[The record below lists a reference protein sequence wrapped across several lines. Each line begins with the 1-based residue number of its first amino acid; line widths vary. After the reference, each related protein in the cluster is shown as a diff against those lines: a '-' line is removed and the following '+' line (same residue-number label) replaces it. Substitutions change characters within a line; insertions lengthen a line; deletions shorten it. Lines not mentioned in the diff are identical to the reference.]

1 MWTAHFVSANKV
13 SHLSTMGLG
22 ELIHSRIITLPH
34 HSCQL
39 FPQEIWASMSHRA
52 KVNSSSHHMVA
63 QLDILICVLI
73 PCCIP

>member
-22 ELIHSRIITLPH
+22 ELIYSRITTPPH

-39 FPQEIWASMSHRA
+39 FPRRSGHLYHIEPKQFQ
-52 KVNSSSHHMVA
+52 VA
-63 QLDILICVLI
+63 IK
-73 PCCIP
+73 